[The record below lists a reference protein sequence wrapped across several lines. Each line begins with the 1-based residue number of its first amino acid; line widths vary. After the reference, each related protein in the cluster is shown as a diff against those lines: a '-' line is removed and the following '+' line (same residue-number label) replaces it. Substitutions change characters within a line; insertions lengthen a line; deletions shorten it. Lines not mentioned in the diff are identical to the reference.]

1 MSLTGKHQVRRS
13 LKIRGRRKEKEKLP
27 SGITADYSAE
37 FFAHLDVDRGIEQ
50 DRGIEEVIADANT
63 TIDQNGDDG
72 GDHILSINVPHS
84 DSSETSFH
92 SIGLNKVKNPLNFSR
107 ILPLS

>member
-1 MSLTGKHQVRRS
+1 M
-13 LKIRGRRKEKEKLP
+13 P

-50 DRGIEEVIADANT
+50 DRGTEEVIADANT

-72 GDHILSINVPHS
+72 CDHILSINVPHS

-92 SIGLNKVKNPLNFSR
+92 SIGLNKVKINSNFLVEYFVEIAGES
-107 ILPLS
+107 IYLSKINVNTQKMKM